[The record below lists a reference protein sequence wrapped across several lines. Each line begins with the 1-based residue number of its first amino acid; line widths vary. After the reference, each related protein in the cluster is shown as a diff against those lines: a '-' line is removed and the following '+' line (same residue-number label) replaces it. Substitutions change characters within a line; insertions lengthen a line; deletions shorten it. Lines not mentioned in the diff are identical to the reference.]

1 MVSSTIM
8 AVSKKP
14 RLRLRDV
21 ALCRLLS
28 VVFVTLCGVLL
39 MIFLLASNS
48 TPSGTH
54 DIIDNIDAYHHDLK
68 FEKLHDLPHQNDLS
82 LRLERLNG
90 LPPRNLDLY
99 PTLARDHIV
108 VVLYVHNRPQYLKVV
123 VESLSRVVGI
133 SETLLIVSHD
143 GYFEV
148 YTSFMIECFV
158 A

>member
-39 MIFLLASNS
+39 LIFLLASNS
-48 TPSGTH
+48 TPIGTH
-54 DIIDNIDAYHHDLK
+54 DMIDNADAYHHDMK
-68 FEKLHDLPHQNDLS
+68 FEKLHDLPQQNDLS

-90 LPPRNLDLY
+90 
-99 PTLARDHIV
+99 
-108 VVLYVHNRPQYLKVV
+108 
-123 VESLSRVVGI
+123 
-133 SETLLIVSHD
+133 
-143 GYFEV
+143 
-148 YTSFMIECFV
+148 FMIPTWL
-158 A
+158 AHGA